1 MKSVAQKNSL
11 FMAYRLVD
19 MQRIC
24 VSNVSLLKDRN
35 IYISLYLQALGR
47 MAIFNFTGF
56 PNAQLHE
63 PIGSMKLKTSSDW
76 FGGIRATK
84 SSHRM
89 VNSPSLS
96 YLNPASE
103 ILVGN
108 FIWWNL
114 QRAGESQ
121 VDLWSQGRLCG
132 LNVVSSQLKP
142 GSSEAWTD
150 DFSIWGYLGGLY
162 VSWKAHEP

>member
-1 MKSVAQKNSL
+1 
-11 FMAYRLVD
+11 MAYRLVD

-24 VSNVSLLKDRN
+24 VSNISLQKDKK
-35 IYISLYLQALGR
+35 IYISLYLQGLGR

-63 PIGSMKLKTSSDW
+63 PIGLMKLKMSSDW

-84 SSHRM
+84 SRHWM
-89 VNSPSLS
+89 VNLPSLN

-114 QRAGESQ
+114 QCAGESQ

-132 LNVVSSQLKP
+132 LTVVSSQLKP
-142 GSSEAWTD
+142 DSSEVWTD

-162 VSWKAHEP
+162 VSWRAHEP